1 MVNTGDHFCMSGR
14 ATKIG
19 RPPAGEI
26 ELRKR
31 RILDIAA
38 ERFIA
43 GGYEKTTLDAI
54 AKVAGVTKRTI
65 YENIGDKVALFH
77 AVCTERLPQAL
88 KAEFDLRPKGKSTRE
103 NLRGLARTVLN
114 YSLSEE
120 TVALTRM
127 LMVERIRFPDLVGQA
142 AGAMRALYN
151 ELIRTALDEMVE
163 LGLLPPS
170 STSHTADYFYD
181 IVVGNALLQ
190 MLFGI
195 RKKGPGN
202 AEIDERID
210 IFLYGHLDGKGTG
223 RNS

>member
-1 MVNTGDHFCMSGR
+1 MNGK

-19 RPPAGEI
+19 RPPTGEI

-31 RILDIAA
+31 KILEVAA
-38 ERFIA
+38 ELFIA

-54 AKVAGVTKRTI
+54 AKAASVTKRTI
-65 YENIGDKVALFH
+65 YENIGDKEALFR

-88 KAEFDLRPKGKSTRE
+88 KTQFDLNLKGKSTRE
-103 NLRGLARTVLN
+103 NLLGLARIVLN
-114 YSLSEE
+114 YSLSDN
-120 TVALTRM
+120 TVALARM

-151 ELIRTALDEMVE
+151 ELIKTVLDEMVE
-163 LGLLPPS
+163 MGELPPS
-170 STSHTADYFYD
+170 NTSNTADYFYD
-181 IVVGNALLQ
+181 VVVGNAQMQ

-195 RKKGPGN
+195 KKKKPGN

-210 IFLYGHLDGKGTG
+210 IFLYGYLNPKKAGK
-223 RNS
+223 RS